1 MSTGLVYTTTSFTL
15 LRAAAI
21 SAGLNSAETGS
32 TYSAEEGRA
41 ALWATLGS
49 TSIPTA
55 SQQYGVPCGTLEAW
69 RTKLRGTLKLAPGAA
84 FDLSFAHQ
92 RRAVVADALGCGDHA
107 QRGRFANRQ
116 AAVQDA
122 VDGGAADAGGCGDR
136 GQGGAFAHGRLRARR
151 IAMNDGILK
160 APLQDVDRK

>member
-84 FDLSFAHQ
+84 FDSTCGAARAALS
-92 RRAVVADALGCGDHA
+92 
-107 QRGRFANRQ
+107 
-116 AAVQDA
+116 AAVDSLHIGQK
-122 VDGGAADAGGCGDR
+122 GHRRSRCRPPRGA
-136 GQGGAFAHGRLRARR
+136 RASRR
-151 IAMNDGILK
+151 
-160 APLQDVDRK
+160 R